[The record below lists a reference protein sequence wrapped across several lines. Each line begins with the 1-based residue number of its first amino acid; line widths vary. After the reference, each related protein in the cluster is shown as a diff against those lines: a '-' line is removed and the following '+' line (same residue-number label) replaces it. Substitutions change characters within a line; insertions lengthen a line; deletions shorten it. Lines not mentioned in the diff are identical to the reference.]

1 MELES
6 FTRTLLGGGG
16 ALLGVKQGDLDA
28 VEMDEGLFFRM

>member
-6 FTRTLLGGGG
+6 FTRTLLGGG